1 MTELQKLVLDISK
14 SSGDLFDILSKDP
27 YCFDIK
33 HSEDCYMLSFT
44 KDSDISKT
52 PIRQANGT
60 IFEKET
66 NKILHF
72 SFSKC
77 YEGIENFTDETN
89 VSYIRDVF
97 SLETLK
103 NMNKI
108 KIDIEEYVEG
118 SIIKLYYH
126 RDKWNIATSRSI
138 EADKNYWG
146 SESSFRDIFFDIV
159 GYDFLESLDSR
170 FFYTYILQHP
180 KLHSLL
186 GVTEPRVKIL
196 CKVNRENLT
205 EQRFVN
211 LLKKTLEEAMFD
223 VKNFEV
229 NYMVYINTDSECI
242 RIKLLNDTYLRGRNL
257 LGNTPNIF
265 LRYIELMSLG
275 DINSLSLIKQKF
287 PHFTKKFHVIQILFH
302 KTCIDIL
309 NSYHIRYTNGDF
321 STQVNKNH
329 WITVNQLYSDF
340 LNDNKKVSYGTVKKK
355 LLSLYPKTLAKVI
368 GFRV

>member
-1 MTELQKLVLDISK
+1 
-14 SSGDLFDILSKDP
+14 
-27 YCFDIK
+27 
-33 HSEDCYMLSFT
+33 
-44 KDSDISKT
+44 
-52 PIRQANGT
+52 
-60 IFEKET
+60 
-66 NKILHF
+66 
-72 SFSKC
+72 
-77 YEGIENFTDETN
+77 
-89 VSYIRDVF
+89 
-97 SLETLK
+97 
-103 NMNKI
+103 
-108 KIDIEEYVEG
+108 
-118 SIIKLYYH
+118 
-126 RDKWNIATSRSI
+126 
-138 EADKNYWG
+138 
-146 SESSFRDIFFDIV
+146 
-159 GYDFLESLDSR
+159 
-170 FFYTYILQHP
+170 
-180 KLHSLL
+180 
-186 GVTEPRVKIL
+186 PRVKLL

-211 LLKKTLEEAMFD
+211 PLKKTLEEAKFD
-223 VKNFEV
+223 VKKFEE

-265 LRYIELMSLG
+265 LRYIELMSIG
-275 DINSLSLIKQKF
+275 DIDSLSLIKQKF

-321 STQVNKNH
+321 SIQINKNH